1 MRVLMATSA
10 LRRREHGAAAVI
22 MELGRSLQKYGHQ
35 VEILYGD
42 DVPPGRIF
50 PARFAELYFSWGVA
64 RHILRNPGRYDVVNL
79 RAPAGFFY
87 GIARWFRKRPQDP
100 PYVAE
105 LDGLEERRIFVQRQQ
120 HRKNETWDFSFKN
133 RLWHRFYHLPR
144 FRTALCTADWVVCV
158 TREIWNYLQLAYG
171 LYPERVTYLPHAV
184 DRRFDRNREY
194 LPISPASGPR
204 LLYAGSWL
212 PQRGIRYIAQA
223 MPALLQKFPGL
234 RLTIVGC
241 LQGPEAI
248 LPTFPAQVR
257 EHIDIV
263 PHVPSEEMPEA
274 YAQHDIFLFPSFF
287 EGFPLVLLEAMAGGM
302 PVITAETSGMVDAIR
317 DGWNGLLIPPGDS
330 AAIVRAV
337 VALTESVEMRRNLG
351 RAARETAAWFNWD
364 RVAGILDGV
373 FRVMVPD
380 K

>member
-1 MRVLMATSA
+1 
-10 LRRREHGAAAVI
+10 
-22 MELGRSLQKYGHQ
+22 
-35 VEILYGD
+35 
-42 DVPPGRIF
+42 
-50 PARFAELYFSWGVA
+50 
-64 RHILRNPGRYDVVNL
+64 
-79 RAPAGFFY
+79 
-87 GIARWFRKRPQDP
+87 
-100 PYVAE
+100 
-105 LDGLEERRIFVQRQQ
+105 
-120 HRKNETWDFSFKN
+120 
-133 RLWHRFYHLPR
+133 
-144 FRTALCTADWVVCV
+144 
-158 TREIWNYLQLAYG
+158 
-171 LYPERVTYLPHAV
+171 
-184 DRRFDRNREY
+184 
-194 LPISPASGPR
+194 
-204 LLYAGSWL
+204 
-212 PQRGIRYIAQA
+212 

-337 VALTESVEMRRNLG
+337 VALTESVEMRRSLG

-364 RVAGILDGV
+364 RIAGILDGV
-373 FRVMVPD
+373 FRVLVPD